1 MQAAELLSFLSARGG
16 REFRVTALL
25 LSGRGRKAVRRE
37 LGAYHLTVRGEFVQ
51 ATGPSGQTRQLSAQE
66 FTQVFG
72 AHQFTPPEPTGVL
85 TDLGPLFG

>member
-1 MQAAELLSFLSARGG
+1 
-16 REFRVTALL
+16 
-25 LSGRGRKAVRRE
+25 
-37 LGAYHLTVRGEFVQ
+37 
-51 ATGPSGQTRQLSAQE
+51 LSAQE